1 MDHWK
6 DIKEKLLH
14 LRTQIRNREE
24 FDSGLCRFFGDE
36 WSRTVRDG
44 SVEEDAFLFE
54 SSVTSMDGDRS
65 SPSTLTNNG
74 GARRTPGGTAPPSPI
89 GTQGDEDF
97 KERSM
102 GTSPPPASSI
112 PPPVLGGKPSPQHA
126 NTAAHNHTATAR
138 HSPPP
143 QPSMTP
149 PLGPGQGN
157 PNSSPVTSRVAGYH
171 LESRDDMIRRRNNSM
186 NGSMSSFNGS
196 MTGGAG
202 GGGGGYHTP
211 KNRSLSNSP
220 LMGPMMGPGMLP
232 PGLIAVNSLTGVT
245 SMLCPFDYILVID
258 FEATCDEPTPPN
270 FLHEII
276 EFPVVVVDVLLRR
289 VCMEFHSFV
298 RPTMQPILSAFCKQ
312 LTGIRQEDVDTAPTL
327 PEVIRRFE
335 VWFKNSFPPQ
345 ARVIFATDGPW
356 DMRDFMYN
364 HSHKRQG
371 VHFPQLFYQ
380 WVDVK
385 QAFANFF
392 HMNRQ
397 RIVKML
403 EYLGLPHEGRLH
415 SGIDDSRNIA
425 KIVIGLL
432 IRGCSLCDIDRIPF
446 LGAPA
451 SIDNGSAAS
460 TSERTPTTPSP
471 SPAT

>member
-1 MDHWK
+1 MEHWK

-24 FDSGLCRFFGDE
+24 FDTGLFRLFGEE

-44 SVEEDAFLFE
+44 SVEDDAVMFE
-54 SSVTSMDGDRS
+54 SSVTSIDGERC
-65 SPSTLTNNG
+65 SPSTL
-74 GARRTPGGTAPPSPI
+74 ARRTPGGTAPPSPI
-89 GTQGDEDF
+89 GTQGEDDF
-97 KERSM
+97 KERSL
-102 GTSPPPASSI
+102 GTSPPPTAAA
-112 PPPVLGGKPSPQHA
+112 PPPLLGGKPSPQHSSHPPS
-126 NTAAHNHTATAR
+126 TTAR
-138 HSPPP
+138 YSPPP
-143 QPSMTP
+143 APPITP
-149 PLGPGQGN
+149 PFGSGGPLV
-157 PNSSPVTSRVAGYH
+157 NSSPVTSRVAGYH
-171 LESRDDMIRRRNNSM
+171 LESRDEMIRRRNNSM
-186 NGSMSSFNGS
+186 NGSMSSFNSS
-196 MTGGAG
+196 MGGGGVMGGGGAG
-202 GGGGGYHTP
+202 GFHTP

-220 LMGPMMGPGMLP
+220 LMGPMMGPVVP
-232 PGLIAVNSLTGVT
+232 PGLLAVNSLAGGNTI
-245 SMLCPFDYILVID
+245 LCPFDYILVID
-258 FEATCDEPTPPN
+258 FEATCDEPNPHN

-276 EFPVVVVDVLLRR
+276 EFPVVVVDVQLRR

-298 RPTMQPILSAFCKQ
+298 RPMMHPILSTFCKQ

-335 VWFKNSFPPQ
+335 VWFKNSFPPH

-364 HSHKRQG
+364 HSHKRSG

-397 RIVKML
+397 RIIHML

-432 IRGCSLCDIDRIPF
+432 IRGCSLCDIDRLPY

-451 SIDNGSAAS
+451 SIDSSSSAATHGS
-460 TSERTPTTPSP
+460 TAS
-471 SPAT
+471 

>member
-1 MDHWK
+1 MEHWK

-24 FDSGLCRFFGDE
+24 FDAGLFRLFGDE

-44 SVEEDAFLFE
+44 SVEDEGVGMFE
-54 SSVTSMDGDRS
+54 GSVTSIDGERY
-65 SPSTLTNNG
+65 SPSTLASG

-97 KERSM
+97 KERSL
-102 GTSPPPASSI
+102 GTSPPPSASV
-112 PPPVLGGKPSPQHA
+112 PPPLLGGRPSPQHT
-126 NTAAHNHTATAR
+126 NNNGYPPAR
-138 HSPPP
+138 FSPPP
-143 QPSMTP
+143 APSITP
-149 PLGPGQGN
+149 PLGSGGPIV
-157 PNSSPVTSRVAGYH
+157 NSSPVTSRVAGYH
-171 LESRDDMIRRRNNSM
+171 LESRDDMLRRRNNSM
-186 NGSMSSFNGS
+186 NGSMSSFSSS
-196 MTGGAG
+196 MTG

-220 LMGPMMGPGMLP
+220 LMGPMMGPGLP
-232 PGLIAVNSLTGVT
+232 PGLLAVNSLAGGNT
-245 SMLCPFDYILVID
+245 MLCPFDYILVID
-258 FEATCDEPTPPN
+258 FEATCDEPNPPN

-276 EFPVVVVDVLLRR
+276 EFPVVVVDVQLRR

-298 RPTMQPILSAFCKQ
+298 RPMMHPILSPFCKQ
-312 LTGIRQEDVDTAPTL
+312 LTGIRQEEVDTAPTL

-335 VWFKNSFPPQ
+335 VWFKNSFPPH

-364 HSHKRQG
+364 HSHKRSG

-397 RIVKML
+397 RIVRML

-425 KIVIGLL
+425 RIVIGLL
-432 IRGCSLCDIDRIPF
+432 IRGCSLCDIDRLPY

-451 SIDNGSAAS
+451 SIDSTTTAS
-460 TSERTPTTPSP
+460 TSSASGTS
-471 SPAT
+471 SSS